1 MARSR
6 SDSYEGRIGL
16 LLLIVL
22 SAVMLF
28 TQRDAAIERRTT
40 PLLTSDIQAPIAA
53 LLGKPFRSLENAV
66 ADIEDGRRALQENK
80 ALRSELTALRAE
92 TDRLR
97 AMQGRQYRLE
107 SLLSVE
113 RNGDIP
119 DRRIAARAVSDPSSP
134 FVRSLLIGAGREA
147 GIEDGYAVLSDT
159 GLIGHVVSAGR
170 RSARVLRL
178 DDLNSRVA
186 VMSVRTGARAILA
199 GGNTNYPTLAFAVDS
214 TQWQAGDRVVTS
226 GDDGR
231 LPQGLPV
238 GKVLSEDQL
247 RVELDFLDKPID
259 WVFMLPF
266 DRIADAQDVDMSSNT
281 ETSTEE
287 AG

>member
-1 MARSR
+1 
-6 SDSYEGRIGL
+6 
-16 LLLIVL
+16 
-22 SAVMLF
+22 MLF
-28 TQRDAAIERRTT
+28 TQRDVAIERRTT
-40 PLLTSDIQAPIAA
+40 PLLISDIQAPIAA
-53 LLGKPFRSLENAV
+53 LLGKPFRSLENTV

-170 RSARVLRL
+170 RSARILRL

-199 GGNTNYPTLAFAVDS
+199 GGNTNYPTLAFAADS

-238 GKVLSEDQL
+238 GTVLSEDQL

-266 DRIADAQDVDMSSNT
+266 DGIADAQDVDMSSNT